1 MKLHALG
8 TGLLAA
14 GAMAL
19 ATFAGGGQARA
30 DDGPIIIGAAIALS
44 GPIAPYD
51 EGPYKAMEV
60 AVDEIN
66 AKGGV
71 LGRQL
76 KIVYSDTK
84 SDISYGATAAQ
95 EVIDQGATLV
105 VVTCDYDYGSAA
117 ANVANSKNL
126 IAFSTCAGDPKFGPA
141 GIGPNAFTMATGSPG
156 QAALMAEFAFKQGWK
171 KAFILQDTSTAFEA
185 SFADTFQKRWTE
197 LAGADNFLGKDT
209 FGGEDPQIATQITR
223 IKSLPAQPDFIVLC
237 SFPPAGSSAMRQL
250 RAAGLNQ
257 PLLGSED
264 WDGDYW
270 IEAVPG
276 LTGLYFD
283 TYASV
288 FGTDTRPDMQAFLK
302 KFVAKHGKPPITSH
316 AVTGYSVIEAWTRA
330 VTRANS
336 LDADKVRAELEKFKD
351 EPLLAGPTTYTA
363 ESHINYQRDM
373 IVMEVKDGKTGTVM
387 GVFRAEEVP
396 Q

>member
-1 MKLHALG
+1 MRLQAFG
-8 TGLLAA
+8 IGLIAA
-14 GAMAL
+14 GTVAL
-19 ATFAGGGQARA
+19 TSILTTASARA
-30 DDGPIIIGAAIALS
+30 DDPIVIGAAIALS

-51 EGPYKAMEV
+51 EGPYKAMQVAIDEV
-60 AVDEIN
+60 N

-71 LGRQL
+71 LGRPL
-76 KIVYSDTK
+76 KLISSDTK
-84 SDISYGATAAQ
+84 SDIAYGATAAQ
-95 EVIDQGATLV
+95 DVIDKGATLV

-171 KAFILQDTSTAFEA
+171 KAYILRDTSTAFEA
-185 SFADTFQKRWTE
+185 SFAETFKKRWTA
-197 LAGADNFLGKDT
+197 LAGADNFLGEDT

-223 IKSLPAQPDFIVLC
+223 IKALAAPPDFIVLC
-237 SFPPAGSSAMRQL
+237 SYPPAGSSAMRQI

-264 WDGDYW
+264 WDGDFW

-288 FGTDTRPDMQAFLK
+288 FGTDPRPDMQAFLK
-302 KFVAKHGKPPITSH
+302 KFNAKFSNRPITSH

-330 VTRANS
+330 VQKAGS
-336 LDADKVRAELEKFKD
+336 LDADKVRAALETFKD
-351 EPLLAGPTTYTA
+351 EPLLAGPTTFTPDV
-363 ESHINYQRDM
+363 HINYKRDM
-373 IVMEVKDGKTGTVM
+373 IVIEVKDGKSGNSM
-387 GVFRAEEVP
+387 GVFRAQEVP

>member
-1 MKLHALG
+1 MRLQAFGIGLIAAGTVALTGVLG
-8 TGLLAA
+8 TAS
-14 GAMAL
+14 
-19 ATFAGGGQARA
+19 ARA
-30 DDGPIIIGAAIALS
+30 DDPIVIGAAIALS

-51 EGPYKAMEV
+51 EGPYKAMQVAIDEV
-60 AVDEIN
+60 N

-71 LGRQL
+71 LGRPL
-76 KIVYSDTK
+76 KLISSDTK
-84 SDISYGATAAQ
+84 SDIAYGATAAQ
-95 EVIDQGATLV
+95 DVIDKGATLV

-171 KAFILQDTSTAFEA
+171 KAYILRDTSTAFEA
-185 SFADTFQKRWTE
+185 SFAETFKKRWTA
-197 LAGADNFLGKDT
+197 LAGVDNFLGEDT

-223 IKSLPAQPDFIVLC
+223 IKALASPPDFIVLC
-237 SFPPAGSSAMRQL
+237 SYPPAGSSAMRQV

-264 WDGDYW
+264 WDGDFW
-270 IEAVPG
+270 IEAIPG

-288 FGTDTRPDMQAFLK
+288 FGTDPRPEMQAFLK
-302 KFVAKHGKPPITSH
+302 KFNVKFSNRPITSH

-330 VTRANS
+330 VQKAGS
-336 LDADKVRAELEKFKD
+336 LDADKVRAALETFKD
-351 EPLLAGPTTYTA
+351 EPLLAGPTTFTPDV
-363 ESHINYQRDM
+363 HINYKRDM
-373 IVMEVKDGKTGTVM
+373 IVIEVKDGKSGNSM
-387 GVFRAEEVP
+387 GVFRAQEVP

>member
-1 MKLHALG
+1 MKRHASGRSLA
-8 TGLLAA
+8 AA
-14 GAMAL
+14 GALAL
-19 ATFAGGGQARA
+19 AAVLGSAQARA
-30 DDGPIIIGAAIALS
+30 ADPIIIGAAIALS

-60 AVDEIN
+60 AADEIN
-66 AKGGV
+66 AKGGL
-71 LGRQL
+71 LGRPL
-76 KIVYSDTK
+76 KIVYADTK

-95 EVIDQGATLV
+95 QVIDEGAVLV

-171 KAFILQDTSTAFEA
+171 RAYILRDTSTAFEA
-185 SFADTFQKRWTE
+185 SFAETFQKRWAK
-197 LAGADNFLGKDT
+197 LAGAGNFLGQDT
-209 FGGEDPQIATQITR
+209 FGGDDPQIATQITR
-223 IKSLPAQPDFIVLC
+223 IKGLASQPDFVVLC
-237 SFPPAGSSAMRQL
+237 AFPPAGSSAMRQL

-270 IEAVPG
+270 IEAIPG
-276 LTGLYFD
+276 LNGLYFD
-283 TYASV
+283 TYASI
-288 FGTDTRPDMQAFLK
+288 FGTDPRPQMQAFMK
-302 KFVAKHGKPPITSH
+302 KFVAKFGKTPITSH

-330 VTRANS
+330 VDIAKS
-336 LDADKVRAELEKFKD
+336 LDTDKVRAALETFKD
-351 EPLLAGPTTYTA
+351 EPLLAGPTTFTPD
-363 ESHINYQRDM
+363 SHINYKRDM
-373 IVMEVKDGKTGTVM
+373 IVMEVKDGKPGTSM
-387 GVFRAEEVP
+387 GVFRAEDVP